1 MRHQTFG
8 RHGKPVTMPWI
19 VLLLL
24 LLAPALH
31 GPRTLLHARQ
41 DTGIAGTWEGNLDV
55 GSISI
60 RLVFHIDRSEDG
72 GYTATMDSPDQGAVG
87 LPVGKT
93 SFADGTLSIDI
104 PAIGAAFEGRLAE
117 DGRSVVGIFSQH
129 GASFPL
135 VLRRVE
141 EVSLPHRPQTPK
153 PPFPYTET
161 DVTFPNPEAS
171 ITLAGTLAIPEGS
184 GPFPAVVL
192 VSGSGPQD
200 RNSTVYGHAP
210 FHVISDHLARNG
222 IAVLRVDDRGV
233 GASGGVFSEA
243 TPLDFASDAAA
254 AIAFLETRAEIDP
267 ARTGIIGHSEGGII
281 APLAAARFDGV
292 DFLVLLAAPGLP
304 GEQIL
309 YLQAAAI
316 MRANGASEAAITAN
330 REIQET
336 VFRIVREEDDADAR
350 RTRLRQ
356 ALRHDLSD
364 HLRRIGIPADDREA
378 FIEGQVSGAS
388 SDWFRFF
395 IEFDPRPTLQEVRV
409 PILAIWGDKDLQIPS
424 DVNLAAVRSALEAGG
439 HTDFTLREVAGLN
452 HLFQTA
458 RTGSPAEY
466 GTIAETFSPPV
477 LVIITDWILQTVGAA
492 PRS

>member
-281 APLAAARFDGV
+281 APLAAARFD
-292 DFLVLLAAPGLP
+292 
-304 GEQIL
+304 
-309 YLQAAAI
+309 
-316 MRANGASEAAITAN
+316 
-330 REIQET
+330 
-336 VFRIVREEDDADAR
+336 DADAR

-477 LVIITDWILQTVGAA
+477 LEIITDWILQTVGAA